1 MNGSDSPVTGRFDL
15 PRLALTMLAAAAA
28 TLAAALIAR
37 AADGE
42 ERAREAAS
50 ASASAYARADSE
62 GRRGYVR
69 VSGNGSRARRHTSAR
84 ASTTGGKGSARAT
97 ARARDVDIFSGLVT
111 ARAVSVA
118 IAASRGGRRT
128 SGFVKGLTVEGER
141 RRVPRRGRSFDLNGY
156 GRLYALR
163 RGRGSIAGLRARLS
177 KPYKDHKAGS
187 VVVVAYASARASDA
201 PPQPDRP
208 PRGSDGADEDKG
220 GDRPGEAARPK
231 PKRRRAPR
239 LRALRTGRGYA
250 FPVYGEHRFTNDYGA
265 PRQFTGKHE
274 GNDVFAAAGTPVVA
288 VTKGRL
294 YRVGTLR
301 ISGNR
306 LWLKSDRGDH
316 FFYAHLSSF
325 AEQARNGKEVAAGEV
340 LGFVGSTGD
349 AEQTPPHLHFEIHPG
364 GGDAINPYPF
374 LRAWE
379 DRRDVPAA
387 AWLERYGADPGA
399 RPGALVVVE
408 DYLESR

>member
-1 MNGSDSPVTGRFDL
+1 VTGPRNSAIARAEL
-15 PRLALTMLAAAAA
+15 ARLALTVLAAASA
-28 TLAAALIAR
+28 TLAAALLAH

-42 ERAREAAS
+42 DRARRAAS

-69 VSGNGSRARRHTSAR
+69 VSGNGSRVRRHTSAR
-84 ASTTGGKGSARAT
+84 ASTAGGRGSARAT
-97 ARARDVDIFSGLVT
+97 ARARDVEVFSGLVT

-118 IAASRGGRRT
+118 IAASRGGRRS
-128 SGFVKGLTVEGER
+128 SGFVKGLAIEGDR

-156 GRLYALR
+156 GRLHALR
-163 RGRGSIAGLRARLS
+163 RGRGSIAGLRARLT
-177 KPYKDHKAGS
+177 KPYKDHRAGS
-187 VVVVAYASARASDA
+187 VVVIAYASARASDA
-201 PPQPDRP
+201 PPP
-208 PRGSDGADEDKG
+208 PRRPSRDGGGARDEAG
-220 GDRPGEAARPK
+220 GGARERARPK
-231 PKRRRAPR
+231 PKRRQAPR
-239 LRALRTGRGYA
+239 LRALRTSRGYA
-250 FPVYGEHRFTNDYGA
+250 FPVYGEHRFSDDWGA

-274 GNDVFAAAGTPVVA
+274 GNDIFAAAGTPVVA
-288 VTKGRL
+288 VTGGRL
-294 YRVGTLR
+294 FNVGTLR

-325 AEQARNGKEVAAGEV
+325 AEQARNGREVEAGEV

-349 AEQTPPHLHFEIHPG
+349 AEKTPPHLHFEIRPR